1 MTTATFWSKVANNDS
16 SFEAKWKQ
24 IMVAPYAQF
33 ATRIR
38 AWAGANHYSSRLRLI
53 VVPVL
58 EDHAPNAADYARL
71 ASWTQAGLPA
81 GITMR
86 RNGSPRVS
94 GLALETHTESATF
107 DLLPDDAV
115 SNDGFTVNGTQWQ
128 AIQTRALSQSAA
140 ALLWR
145 TEFNGNN
152 PTDRSTEPPSAR
164 GILTPFADP
173 GKVSSL
179 IGWITYRPNGL

>member
-1 MTTATFWSKVANNDS
+1 
-16 SFEAKWKQ
+16 
-24 IMVAPYAQF
+24 
-33 ATRIR
+33 
-38 AWAGANHYSSRLRLI
+38 
-53 VVPVL
+53 
-58 EDHAPNAADYARL
+58 
-71 ASWTQAGLPA
+71 
-81 GITMR
+81 MR

-115 SNDGFTVNGTQWQ
+115 SNDGSTVNGTQWQ
-128 AIQTRALSQSAA
+128 AIQTRALAQSAA

-152 PTDRSTEPPSAR
+152 PADRGTKPPSAR

-173 GKVSSL
+173 AKVSSL